1 MIKYFLCPHKI
12 LRLRV
17 CIFSA
22 GSIEKEFTLIPLVG
36 RDLTLSPCLSSE
48 DVFITELWPRDV
60 QSPHHLPLLLLW
72 TDYPLFRVYW
82 FSLQCWKAS
91 RMLPRAEDRTAWSG
105 TASGTQGVKDSWVT
119 LQLLLWLASHM
130 VPFTAWKCLCSV
142 HQGQAHSGCLP
153 FLHPPTPCPFPEIA
167 GLGHCHNMLFSI

>member
-72 TDYPLFRVYW
+72 TDYPLFRVYGH
-82 FSLQCWKAS
+82 SLQCWKAS
-91 RMLPRAEDRTAWSG
+91 RMLPRAEDRQCSWDAGSEGLMGHPAAPALVGLTHGSLYCLEMSLLCAPGSG
-105 TASGTQGVKDSWVT
+105 PFRASSTHLLPALSPR
-119 LQLLLWLASHM
+119 LQA
-130 VPFTAWKCLCSV
+130 
-142 HQGQAHSGCLP
+142 
-153 FLHPPTPCPFPEIA
+153 
-167 GLGHCHNMLFSI
+167 